1 MSAMG
6 DVAMT
11 VPVLSQMLE
20 QHPEIRV
27 TVLSRKQFE
36 PLFKGLPRTQFLE
49 ADVKGKHKGLRGLI
63 RLAKTA
69 NALGI
74 DMVADLHN
82 VLRSKV
88 LVAYFRLKGVPCQ
101 VMDKGRAEK
110 RALTAQKGTPA
121 KQLKSTHQRYAD
133 VFRRGGLAIDLQ
145 TKPTYPKAE
154 LSARLKNVFGTGMQK
169 AIGIAP
175 FAAHSGKMYPLEKT
189 KELALRLTK
198 ETDFLILLFGGGEKE
213 TTWLAELETHSER
226 LINIA
231 GQVTYTEEL
240 ALISHLDLMVSMDSG
255 NGHLAAL
262 FDVAVLTLWGVT
274 HPCLGFAPFGQGP
287 NAQLLPDLEKYPLI
301 PTSVYGNKVPE
312 GYEQV
317 MESIPVE
324 AVIRKIK
331 ELA

>member
-20 QHPEIRV
+20 QHPQIRI

-36 PLFKGLPRTQFLE
+36 PLFVGLPRTGFLE
-49 ADVKGKHKGLRGLI
+49 ADVKGKHKGIRGLI

-74 DMVADLHN
+74 DRVVDLHN

-88 LVAYFRLKGVPCQ
+88 LVAYFRLKGIPCTI
-101 VMDKGRAEK
+101 MDKGRAEK
-110 RALTAQKGTPA
+110 RALIGQQAVPKA
-121 KQLKSTHQRYAD
+121 KLKSTHQRYAD
-133 VFRRGGLAIDLQ
+133 VFRNAGISLNLLA
-145 TKPTYPKAE
+145 TATYPKAE
-154 LSARLKNVFGTGMQK
+154 LSARLQNVFGNQGQK

-175 FAAHSGKMYPLEKT
+175 FAAHMGKMYPLEKT
-189 KELALRLTK
+189 KELVLRLAE
-198 ETDFLILLFGGGEKE
+198 ETNFLILLFGGGEQE
-213 TTWLAELETHSER
+213 TTWLSQLETHSDR

-231 GQVTYTEEL
+231 GQVTFTEEL

-262 FDVAVLTLWGVT
+262 YDVPVLTLWGVT
-274 HPCLGFAPFGQGP
+274 HPCLGFAPFGQP
-287 NAQLLPDLEKYPLI
+287 ENAQLLPDLQKYPLI

-324 AVIRKIK
+324 AVIQKIK
-331 ELA
+331 ELV

>member
-1 MSAMG
+1 MG

-11 VPVLSQMLE
+11 VPVLSQLLE

-36 PLFKGLPRTQFLE
+36 PFFKGLPRTQFLE

-88 LVAYFRLKGVPCQ
+88 LVSYFRLKGVPCQ

-110 RALTAQKGTPA
+110 RALIGQNGAPA

-133 VFRRGGLAIDLQ
+133 VFRKGGVPIQLQ
-145 TKPTYPKAE
+145 AKATYPKVD
-154 LSARLKNVFGTGMQK
+154 LSARLQNVFGDRQRK
-169 AIGIAP
+169 AVGLAP

-189 KELALRLTK
+189 KELALALAN
-198 ETDFLILLFGGGEKE
+198 DGGYLLLLFGGGEKE
-213 TTWLAELETHSER
+213 TAWLSDLGTHSDN

-231 GQVTYTEEL
+231 GQVTFTEEL
-240 ALISHLDLMVSMDSG
+240 ALISNLDLMVSMDSG

-262 FDVAVLTLWGVT
+262 YGVPVLTLWGVT
-274 HPCLGFAPFGQGP
+274 HPCLGFAPFGQESRQ
-287 NAQLLPDLEKYPLI
+287 QLLSDQQAYPLI

-317 MESIPVE
+317 MESIPVD
-324 AVIRKIK
+324 AVVQKIK